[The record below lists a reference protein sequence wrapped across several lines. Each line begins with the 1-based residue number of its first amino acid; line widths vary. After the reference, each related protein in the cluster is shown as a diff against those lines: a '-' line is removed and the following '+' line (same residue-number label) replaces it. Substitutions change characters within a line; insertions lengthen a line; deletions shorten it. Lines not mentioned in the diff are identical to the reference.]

1 MANHTRAER
10 IGHEIQAAVA
20 EIFARGLMR
29 DPRIGYIT
37 ITGVKM
43 SADFRIARVYYS
55 MLGDEAQKLATA
67 EGLEAAKNFIRKEV
81 TSRVKLRYS
90 PEVYFV
96 FDGSVEEGDKIER
109 LLREIRSKEGW

>member
-1 MANHTRAER
+1 MANRTRAER
-10 IGHEIQAAVA
+10 IGQEIQVAVA
-20 EIFARGLMR
+20 EIFARGLIR

-81 TSRVKLRYS
+81 TSRVRLRYS
-90 PEVYFV
+90 PEVYFA

-109 LLREIRSKEGW
+109 LLREVRTKEGW